1 MESFRSLLTL
11 LSALTCCR
19 KNWTSSWTV
28 LQGSTLLFAKS
39 QGGGTSW
46 VSPATPRKIGSKP
59 ERERGRG
66 ESLTCA
72 VSTFPSVCLV
82 ALNCFSSPCSLVSHL
97 PPSLHPPRLSIRSV
111 STQPHY
117 HSGSLPE
124 FLLSLLANWRPPAKK
139 HPAVSFGCSELR
151 RASSV
156 CASSSSSACRL
167 HPVPHTLTSTP
178 PSRLVADGQLNTREE
193 PN

>member
-1 MESFRSLLTL
+1 M
-11 LSALTCCR
+11 CCR

-46 VSPATPRKIGSKP
+46 VSPASPRKP
-59 ERERGRG
+59 QTLARGRPRG
-66 ESLTCA
+66 K
-72 VSTFPSVCLV
+72 
-82 ALNCFSSPCSLVSHL
+82 SHL
-97 PPSLHPPRLSIRSV
+97 CCFHFSFSVSWGLELFFFSVFRIFLLPSILPVSPFV

-178 PSRLVADGQLNTREE
+178 PSRLVAHEQLNTRAKLVSVAHY
-193 PN
+193 

>member
-1 MESFRSLLTL
+1 MWKGEDLASLSFPDRSFSCGNRSRGSLLTL

-28 LQGSTLLFAKS
+28 LQSSTLLFAKS

-97 PPSLHPPRLSIRSV
+97 PPSLHPPRLSIRLHAA
-111 STQPHY
+111 T
-117 HSGSLPE
+117 LPQW
-124 FLLSLLANWRPPAKK
+124 LPP
-139 HPAVSFGCSELR
+139 
-151 RASSV
+151 
-156 CASSSSSACRL
+156 
-167 HPVPHTLTSTP
+167 
-178 PSRLVADGQLNTREE
+178 
-193 PN
+193 